1 MLQEEL
7 EVAVELAAENL
18 EEEVKWTV
26 GAQVVGMVEYPEGL
40 EIIIHQLAGVYQPT
54 IHQSLMVRCWWV
66 ATIHW
71 R

>member
-7 EVAVELAAENL
+7 EVAVELVAENL
-18 EEEVKWTV
+18 EEEVKWLV
-26 GAQVVGMVEYPEGL
+26 GAQVGLVVLYPEAPKVT
-40 EIIIHQLAGVYQPT
+40 IHQCIWMGRPT
-54 IHQSLMVRCWWV
+54 IHQNLVVRWWWV

>member
-1 MLQEEL
+1 MPQEGL
-7 EVAVELAAENL
+7 EVTAELAAENL
-18 EEEVKWTV
+18 EEEVKWLV
-26 GAQVVGMVEYPEGL
+26 GAQVVGVVEYLEGL
-40 EIIIHQLAGVYQPT
+40 EIKIHQLAGVYQPT